1 MLASC
6 SSMGNNNCNF
16 SSYHLRVIPDQ
27 ETIQRAFN
35 SHYPE
40 MFDILAE
47 FIEDRA
53 MVKFLRLAKLL
64 ITEEALTAS
73 DEFKALLE
81 SIQDPG
87 VKSIFRNKISQE
99 GTVSMENFLDNCNLI
114 QYAAKEGKAEH
125 LRCLLDF
132 G

>member
-1 MLASC
+1 
-6 SSMGNNNCNF
+6 
-16 SSYHLRVIPDQ
+16 
-27 ETIQRAFN
+27 
-35 SHYPE
+35 

-99 GTVSMENFLDNCNLI
+99 ATVSMENFLGNCNLV
-114 QYAAKEGKAEH
+114 QLAARWGKADH